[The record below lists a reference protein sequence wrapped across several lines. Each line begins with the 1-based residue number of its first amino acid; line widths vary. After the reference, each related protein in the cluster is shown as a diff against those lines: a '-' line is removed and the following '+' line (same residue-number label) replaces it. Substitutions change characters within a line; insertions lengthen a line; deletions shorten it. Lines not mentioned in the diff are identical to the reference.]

1 MVDKYEKTSVEKR
14 FLYGDT
20 KKPGTFFVDIF
31 YSSIGRIIFFIKIG
45 ISGNSHIRFRCSNS
59 GKKSDG
65 YQGDQHDGT
74 DKR

>member
-31 YSSIGRIIFFIKIG
+31 YSSIGRIIFSGIRASEPDMR
-45 ISGNSHIRFRCSNS
+45 ISGDAYFDEKI
-59 GKKSDG
+59 
-65 YQGDQHDGT
+65 
-74 DKR
+74 

>member
-31 YSSIGRIIFFIKIG
+31 YSSIGRIIFFRNSSIG
-45 ISGNSHIRFRCSNS
+45 TGYENFRRCLF
-59 GKKSDG
+59 
-65 YQGDQHDGT
+65 
-74 DKR
+74 